1 MANEAMLSSREQ
13 KIHVYAAAE
22 RLGGMN
28 QSLERRCVELRVD
41 K

>member
-1 MANEAMLSSREQ
+1 MANEAMLSSRE
-13 KIHVYAAAE
+13 YAAAE